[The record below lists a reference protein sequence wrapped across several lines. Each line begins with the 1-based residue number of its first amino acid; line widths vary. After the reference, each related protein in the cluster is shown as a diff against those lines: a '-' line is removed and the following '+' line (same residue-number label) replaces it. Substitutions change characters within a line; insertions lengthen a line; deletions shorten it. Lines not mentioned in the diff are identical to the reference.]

1 MKVSA
6 QQLRVDTAAKTAQLQ
21 GYEGGS
27 RKFLK
32 TLAAD
37 LIKADGTVKGGYLKL
52 SVSGDEVNIK
62 SNHIGGGAT
71 AATDL
76 VKKLVQDAYGDK
88 ATEALNQYLQ
98 GKGKDKVEIG
108 RAHV

>member
-6 QQLRVDTAAKTAQLQ
+6 QQLRVDTTAKTAQLQ

-37 LIKADGTVKGGYLKL
+37 LIKADGTIKGGYLKL
-52 SVSGDEVNIK
+52 GLYADVGEDYTSAHLQFGSGWK
-62 SNHIGGGAT
+62 F
-71 AATDL
+71 
-76 VKKLVQDAYGDK
+76 
-88 ATEALNQYLQ
+88 
-98 GKGKDKVEIG
+98 
-108 RAHV
+108 